1 VKSSNGGRQVCGDQM
16 KCLCDDKAVKAVGG
30 YVVAVARSV
39 TIVVSIAGLMLR
51 HHRVTEFR

>member
-1 VKSSNGGRQVCGDQM
+1 M